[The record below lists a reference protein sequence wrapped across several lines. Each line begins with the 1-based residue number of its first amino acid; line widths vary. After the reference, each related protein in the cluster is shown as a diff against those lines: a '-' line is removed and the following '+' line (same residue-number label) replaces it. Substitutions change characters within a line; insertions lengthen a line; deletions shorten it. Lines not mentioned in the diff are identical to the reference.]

1 MLWPLCKPLVWRCD
15 HPRGLGEEDAQNLLH
30 VSFARDP
37 SWAVRLRKP
46 LEAQRCPSGP
56 PDLAPRFSG
65 PPVGLT
71 WSPSL
76 PCCRHR
82 YQGHV
87 PGVAFSFG
95 SSYGTTTLKYFQDHR
110 NAVLERSRTPLSRGG
125 HFPTIFSP
133 NPNLVLS
140 DRSRNRDRWLHT
152 PASTWTIAA
161 LLTSPAS
168 TRWAPL
174 PRPWGGVVAGSG
186 ETSYPPE
193 HLHLLVQSPQA
204 SRAPGEFG

>member
-1 MLWPLCKPLVWRCD
+1 M
-15 HPRGLGEEDAQNLLH
+15 
-30 VSFARDP
+30 
-37 SWAVRLRKP
+37 
-46 LEAQRCPSGP
+46 
-56 PDLAPRFSG
+56 
-65 PPVGLT
+65 GLT

-76 PCCRHR
+76 PCCHHR

-140 DRSRNRDRWLHT
+140 DRSRNRDRWLHAPSYT
-152 PASTWTIAA
+152 RFNLDNSRSTDFSRFYQVGSPPPAMGRGGGWVRGD
-161 LLTSPAS
+161 LLP
-168 TRWAPL
+168 
-174 PRPWGGVVAGSG
+174 
-186 ETSYPPE
+186 
-193 HLHLLVQSPQA
+193 
-204 SRAPGEFG
+204 SRAPPFAHSEPPSQQGTR